1 MLHMCFISLLILYS
15 VSDMVTH
22 IARYGTLWLMFPKLE
37 KNLTGKVFVG
47 VETVKHNEVQQ
58 LFVLNF

>member
-1 MLHMCFISLLILYS
+1 
-15 VSDMVTH
+15 MVTH
-22 IARYGTLWLMFPKLE
+22 IARYGALWLMFPKLE

-58 LFVLNF
+58 LFVCSELLTERFFKQ